1 LVFGIEGY
9 PLNNISSSNI
19 PSAQAVRSD
28 AWLYKKEKV
37 NLGMLLYE
45 QIEKFP
51 WQVYGR
57 IAGGFLEVQYGGLDA
72 ELAMPLLDGRLMV
85 GVSGSVVKKREVDKL
100 LQFKEKDWQDYYRT
114 AFVNTR
120 LNLPE
125 METAI
130 DLKTG
135 RFLAGDVGTRVT
147 VSNPFA
153 MGSCFPPGGAS
164 RTPASF
170 RTRTT
175 GIPRQGRGH
184 LHPPAD
190 LQGYGFAHGLFLRL
204 LPLDPGRGPG
214 RGALYGSFRLYRP
227 KHEAFPPE
235 GRGRS
240 GEPSVGFL
248 SPRERPGA

>member
-1 LVFGIEGY
+1 
-9 PLNNISSSNI
+9 LNNISSSNI

-147 VSNPFA
+147 VSKSFRNGIMLSAWWSFTNTSLFSDKDNRDYHDKGVAISIPLRTFK
-153 MGSCFPPGGAS
+153 GTDS
-164 RTPASF
+164 RTAYSF
-170 RTRTT
+170 GFSPWTRDVAQDVEHFT
-175 GIPRQGRGH
+175 
-184 LHPPAD
+184 
-190 LQGYGFAHGLFLRL
+190 GLF
-204 LPLDPGRGPG
+204 D
-214 RGALYGSFRLYRP
+214 YI
-227 KHEAFPPE
+227 
-235 GRGRS
+235 GRS
-240 GEPSVGFL
+240 TKRFL
-248 SPRERPGA
+248 QKDEADPENHRSAF